1 MRRLIV
7 QPGAVTDNRIHIT
20 DKDDIMYLSGVLR
33 MKAGDKLLV
42 SDGAGRS
49 WETGIT
55 EISRSGIDLEI
66 LSENHIYEDMKTKV
80 TLYQALP
87 KGSKM
92 EEIIRK
98 STEIGVYKIVPVVTK
113 RTLEGSKN
121 TTALR
126 RERWLRVAKEAS
138 RQSRRLIVPELST
151 VLSFEEAAAGLK
163 DAGFDLILA
172 PYELEEERTLKQAL
186 RESIASVDAAMLCR
200 AQGVDEKPLSIAVFI
215 GPEGGFESEEIVR
228 LVSEGAISVTLG
240 DTILRTE
247 TAGPAT
253 VAMILYEFS

>member
-49 WETGIT
+49 WETNIK
-55 EISRSGIDLEI
+55 EVSRSGIELEI
-66 LSENHIYEDMKTKV
+66 LSENHVYEYVKTKV

-87 KGSKM
+87 KGAKM
-92 EEIIRK
+92 DEIVRK
-98 STEIGVYKIVPVVTK
+98 ATELGVFRIVPVKTARVET
-113 RTLEGSKN
+113 GSSS
-121 TTALR
+121 TSALKL
-126 RERWLRVAKEAS
+126 ERWHRIAREASKQSMRLRVPDISGLLEF
-138 RQSRRLIVPELST
+138 T
-151 VLSFEEAAAGLK
+151 EAAARLK

-186 RESIASVDAAMLCR
+186 RESIASADTAILCR

-215 GPEGGFESEEIVR
+215 GPEGGFESAEIDR
-228 LVSEGAISVTLG
+228 LVAEGAVPVTLG